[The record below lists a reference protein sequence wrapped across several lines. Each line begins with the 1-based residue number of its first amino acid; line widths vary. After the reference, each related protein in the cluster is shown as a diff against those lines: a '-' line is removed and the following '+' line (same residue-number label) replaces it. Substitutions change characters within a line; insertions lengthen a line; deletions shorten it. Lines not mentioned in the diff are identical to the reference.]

1 MCFLIIILAVLIMIA
16 FYGMSFGFLLFVAIV
31 TGIATILNA
40 NGYAKSLRYRPTRK
54 ICPAC
59 NGTNI
64 SFNMVPSI
72 AESSTWNYTR
82 RWSQT
87 NTKISNSKMAICND
101 CGQSFGYVTESDY
114 RHPEEQQK
122 GFNILF
128 RCDGSC
134 NRSNDLSGING
145 VLNLLSKLEDSR
157 IPIRQKKITAWP

>member
-101 CGQSFGYVTESDY
+101 CGQSFGYVTESDIIGI
-114 RHPEEQQK
+114 QK
-122 GFNILF
+122 SSKKALIFSSVVMGLAIVAMIYLASM
-128 RCDGSC
+128 GS
-134 NRSNDLSGING
+134 
-145 VLNLLSKLEDSR
+145 
-157 IPIRQKKITAWP
+157 